1 MGSNIYVYSI
11 YNSIMCTRICIWK
24 NRPICTLY
32 TMDWLYRA
40 IQSRY
45 TDTFVKYTI
54 PAQLAFD
61 SLSSITWWRMVC
73 WKDLQN
79 SRLNFFTESYIHSRI
94 VSNMPFVMLNMY
106 FVCPSGCR
114 RFDCKQKGEIKK
126 KKSIAKSW
134 TLPYTFSP
142 CTLHHFLLIFL
153 SDKSIYLFDFWPR
166 RQRRCC
172 WWWRQRR
179 RLRKKKKIRH
189 AQKTCIKNRRHT
201 T

>member
-1 MGSNIYVYSI
+1 
-11 YNSIMCTRICIWK
+11 MCTRICIWK

-126 KKSIAKSW
+126 KVLPRVGLCH
-134 TLPYTFSP
+134 TLSRRVHFITSCLFFCRTNRFTYLTFDP
-142 CTLHHFLLIFL
+142 
-153 SDKSIYLFDFWPR
+153 DDNDGVVDDDDNDDDYG
-166 RQRRCC
+166 
-172 WWWRQRR
+172 
-179 RLRKKKKIRH
+179 RKKKNS
-189 AQKTCIKNRRHT
+189 ACPKNVHKK
-201 T
+201 